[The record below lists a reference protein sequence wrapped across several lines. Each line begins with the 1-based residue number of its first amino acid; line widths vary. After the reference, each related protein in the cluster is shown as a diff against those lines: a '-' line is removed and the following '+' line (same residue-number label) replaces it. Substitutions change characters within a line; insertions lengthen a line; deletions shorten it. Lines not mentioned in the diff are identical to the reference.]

1 MSNKKAFYFRTF
13 NKLVMQLLFDS
24 FIQRFPQELRNRLKT
39 AVAHQTHL
47 NPVERLHAGTCLVLK
62 EQLAEIQELRELQTK
77 KIDIAS
83 SKNPFNIFKKTRM
96 KKRIQLQIKNKL
108 ILAKENAFQ
117 LASLSGYL
125 IPLMRATKDYL
136 TLLKQIEHPYVQL
149 LYTYF
154 ASGGTNNQETR
165 EKIEENIKQLE
176 QHPSYNHEMRG
187 FVCAIRSWLYG
198 TIGDTMVLKSI
209 FKYIRER
216 LPVTENIVEIRGLQ
230 DAATNAIWW
239 FLHSGVESNIDE
251 MISFLE
257 PFILKYKLYMSY
269 TDFLNLKG
277 AVNSYFGNT
286 AESIE
291 NFTQLM
297 NEHEK
302 YHNDYRLS
310 IAIGNLAESFSAEG
324 KIVKAKEMMERAIKL
339 YKESTGRWPYLYLTE
354 IGNIY
359 YLMNDPR
366 AEESFLQAF
375 EIKKNETSLFKAFIL
390 FELIH
395 FYLRTEQ
402 LDKVDAY
409 LKEMRFL
416 ARELETLSVNASLDY
431 LLGFNDM
438 LQQNF
443 SYAIKYLQSS
453 LEQAH
458 LSKNSDLI
466 LSNNILLAAIHLQ
479 RYRINEKDEEL
490 NNALNYLETAI
501 KLAEEFD
508 HVQVLAIGLV
518 IRAYL
523 NASKGEFSKAFDDLE
538 QIKEISDRMDFE
550 QWKQEY
556 QTVVDLVVKG
566 EKEGKLKVQEETIF
580 KYILPQIKSMLS
592 FKLPE
597 RKHRKSIVLGL
608 LVIND
613 SGIPVFTKLSKNLET
628 DKLILSGL
636 ITAISHFSE
645 SIISGKDKGRLRE
658 ILYEGI
664 WLTTQP
670 VKNGLVVVIA
680 EEATAEI
687 RIWASSI
694 ANRIKEVP
702 AIVEMKNE
710 LTIDIDDI
718 LKQMNFS

>member
-1 MSNKKAFYFRTF
+1 
-13 NKLVMQLLFDS
+13 MQLLFDS

>member
-83 SKNPFNIFKKTRM
+83 SKNPFNIFKKTWM

>member
-1 MSNKKAFYFRTF
+1 
-13 NKLVMQLLFDS
+13 MQLLFDS

-366 AEESFLQAF
+366 AEKSFLQAF

>member
-1 MSNKKAFYFRTF
+1 LSNKKAFYFRTF

-83 SKNPFNIFKKTRM
+83 SKNPFNIFKKTWM

>member
-1 MSNKKAFYFRTF
+1 M
-13 NKLVMQLLFDS
+13 
-24 FIQRFPQELRNRLKT
+24 
-39 AVAHQTHL
+39 
-47 NPVERLHAGTCLVLK
+47 
-62 EQLAEIQELRELQTK
+62 
-77 KIDIAS
+77 
-83 SKNPFNIFKKTRM
+83 
-96 KKRIQLQIKNKL
+96 
-108 ILAKENAFQ
+108 
-117 LASLSGYL
+117 
-125 IPLMRATKDYL
+125 
-136 TLLKQIEHPYVQL
+136 
-149 LYTYF
+149 
-154 ASGGTNNQETR
+154 
-165 EKIEENIKQLE
+165 
-176 QHPSYNHEMRG
+176 
-187 FVCAIRSWLYG
+187 
-198 TIGDTMVLKSI
+198 
-209 FKYIRER
+209 
-216 LPVTENIVEIRGLQ
+216 
-230 DAATNAIWW
+230 
-239 FLHSGVESNIDE
+239 
-251 MISFLE
+251 
-257 PFILKYKLYMSY
+257 
-269 TDFLNLKG
+269 
-277 AVNSYFGNT
+277 
-286 AESIE
+286 
-291 NFTQLM
+291 
-297 NEHEK
+297 
-302 YHNDYRLS
+302 
-310 IAIGNLAESFSAEG
+310 
-324 KIVKAKEMMERAIKL
+324 
-339 YKESTGRWPYLYLTE
+339 TE

-366 AEESFLQAF
+366 AEKSFLQAF

>member
-1 MSNKKAFYFRTF
+1 LSNKKAFYFRTF

-24 FIQRFPQELRNRLKT
+24 FIQRFPQELRSRLKT

>member
-1 MSNKKAFYFRTF
+1 MSNKKGFYFRTF
-13 NKLVMQLLFDS
+13 TTLVMQLLFDS
-24 FIQRFPQELRNRLKT
+24 FIQRFPQDLRTRLKT

-62 EQLAEIQELRELQTK
+62 EQLVEIQELKELQTK
-77 KIDIAS
+77 KIDTAP
-83 SKNPFNIFKKTRM
+83 SKNPFNIFKKARL

-108 ILAKENAFQ
+108 LLAKENAFQ

-125 IPLMRATKDYL
+125 IPLMRATEDYL
-136 TLLKQIEHPYVQL
+136 ALLKQIEHPYVQL

-154 ASGGTNNQETR
+154 ASGGANNQETR
-165 EKIEENIKQLE
+165 EKIEEIIKQLE
-176 QHPSYNHEMRG
+176 QHPSYNREMRG

-209 FKYIRER
+209 FKYIRKR

-239 FLHSGVESNIDE
+239 LLHSGVESNIDE

-277 AVNSYFGNT
+277 AVNSYFGYT

-416 ARELETLSVNASLDY
+416 ARELQTLSVNASLDY

-466 LSNNILLAAIHLQ
+466 LSNNILLAAIYLQ

-523 NASKGEFSKAFDDLE
+523 NASKGEFSKAFEDLE
-538 QIKEISDRMDFE
+538 QIKEISSRMDFE

-556 QTVVDLVVKG
+556 ERVAELVVKG

-597 RKHRKSIVLGL
+597 RKHRKSVVLGL

-645 SIISGKDKGRLRE
+645 SIVSGKDKGRLRE

-670 VKNGLVVVIA
+670 IKNGLVVVIA

-710 LTIDIDDI
+710 LTVDIDDI
-718 LKQMNFS
+718 LKQMNFM